1 MNVLIIGANGQ
12 IGKQAVH
19 MLQEEGLMTPIA
31 AVRTEEQLKAF
42 EAQGIKSRLIDLE
55 ASVDALAE
63 AMSGCEAIVF
73 TAGSGGQTGDDK
85 TILVDLDGAVKT
97 MEAAEQ
103 VGIERYVMISSMYA
117 NRRDKWTMLQPYLA
131 AKHYADKMLEQ
142 SGLQYTIIRPGF
154 LTNDEGTGQ
163 ITVQEEIEIGSIPRE
178 DVAKIIVEVLQ
189 AKHLNRREFDVIA
202 GETAIKDAIQQF

>member
-1 MNVLIIGANGQ
+1 MNVFIVGANGQ
-12 IGKQAVH
+12 IGKQAVQILH
-19 MLQEEGLMTPIA
+19 EEGIMKPIA
-31 AVRTEEQLKAF
+31 AVRTEEQREAF
-42 EAQGIKSRLIDLE
+42 EAQGIESRLIDLE
-55 ASVDALAE
+55 GSVEALAE
-63 AMSGCEAIVF
+63 AMSGCEAVVF
-73 TAGSGGQTGDDK
+73 TAGSGGHTGDDK

-154 LTNDEGTGQ
+154 LTNDSGTGN
-163 ITVQEEIEIGSIPRE
+163 ILVEEEIEIGSISRE
-178 DVAKIIVEVLQ
+178 DVAKTIVEVLRVQ
-189 AKHLNRREFDVIA
+189 HLNRREFDLIA
-202 GETAIKDAIQQF
+202 GEKAIAEAIQQF